1 MYRENKRDGQTP
13 RKTHQKVNFCLI
25 LVLPINC
32 SENKLWMSGASKKYQ
47 ARDHFLQTKL
57 SKLTCRL
64 QMNRKN
70 KQFDFREE
78 LSF

>member
-32 SENKLWMSGASKKYQ
+32 SENKLWMSGASKKY
-47 ARDHFLQTKL
+47 
-57 SKLTCRL
+57 
-64 QMNRKN
+64 
-70 KQFDFREE
+70 
-78 LSF
+78 